1 MSLSDP
7 SVVTINTVAKSMP
20 RIAVGNLSS
29 SYALADRTYQLNVSH
44 AITKDGRFRHTM
56 ELVAKKVA
64 ADPVTSV
71 NDSVDTTYRFLID
84 REAFG
89 WTATDVQNDV
99 AGFTAWLN
107 ANIVKLFGTES

>member
-1 MSLSDP
+1 MSLADP

-20 RIAVGNLSS
+20 RISVGNLQS

-44 AITKDGRFRHTM
+44 TITKDGRFRHVI
-56 ELVAKKVA
+56 ELIAKKVA

-71 NDSVDTTYRFLID
+71 NDSVDTTYRFIID

-89 WTATDVQNDV
+89 WTATDVGYDV
-99 AGFTAWLN
+99 AGLTAWIN
-107 ANIVKLFGTES
+107 TNIAKIFGTES